1 MFGKV
6 LNVALMGNPVL
17 GKKCRPVLDP
27 LTTEVQEL
35 ISDMKETI
43 RHRGC
48 LGIAAPQVFCPI
60 RLVVYHIPI
69 KVDDP
74 ETYDLTP
81 EYDPEGVP
89 PQVLINP
96 EITPLSDKM
105 SEGWEGCQSVPGLLG
120 LVERYH
126 SIHLKAMDEKG
137 RIYEKETHGFHS
149 RIIQHECDH
158 LDGILFPHKLKDPR
172 MFGYYEEVLKYLK

>member
-1 MFGKV
+1 MFDKV
-6 LNVALMGNPVL
+6 LDVARMGNPVL
-17 GKKCRPVLDP
+17 EKKCTPIADP
-27 LTTEVQEL
+27 LSTKVQEL
-35 ISDMKETI
+35 ISNMKATI
-43 RHRGC
+43 KHRGC
-48 LGIAAPQVFCPI
+48 LGMSAPQVFSPI
-60 RLVVYHIPI
+60 RLVVYHIPL

-74 ETYDLTP
+74 DTYDLTP

-126 SIHLKAMDEKG
+126 SIHLKALDHNG
-137 RIYEKETHGFHS
+137 NVYEKETHGFHA

-158 LDGILFPHKLKDPR
+158 LDGILFPYKLKDPR
-172 MFGYYEEVLKYLK
+172 MFGYYDEVKKYLK